1 VINIG
6 TDIFNEDRD
15 VGRKKAHKPP
25 PGHPAGQLDTK
36 SPLFHGLVR
45 GALPWYL
52 LSLLRDGPL
61 HGIQMIHAMEEMS
74 GGTWK
79 PSPGSVYPV
88 LQRLDKDGLITGK
101 LERTRAA
108 PKRVYRLT
116 AKGRSALPQM
126 QEQLLGELR
135 AAREIIDLHI
145 QGLEQSPAGG
155 GHGHK

>member
-1 VINIG
+1 MS
-6 TDIFNEDRD
+6 
-15 VGRKKAHKPP
+15 RKKTHKPP
-25 PGHPAGQLDTK
+25 ANHPASQLDTK
-36 SPLFHGLVR
+36 SPLFHGLVH

-52 LSLLRDGPL
+52 LSLLREGPL

-88 LQRLDKDGLITGK
+88 LKRLDKDGLITGK

-116 AKGRSALPQM
+116 AKGRSALPKM
-126 QEQLLGELR
+126 QERLLCELR
-135 AAREIIDLHI
+135 AAREMIDLHI
-145 QGLEQSPAGG
+145 EGLEQDPAGG
-155 GHGHK
+155 SHGHKG